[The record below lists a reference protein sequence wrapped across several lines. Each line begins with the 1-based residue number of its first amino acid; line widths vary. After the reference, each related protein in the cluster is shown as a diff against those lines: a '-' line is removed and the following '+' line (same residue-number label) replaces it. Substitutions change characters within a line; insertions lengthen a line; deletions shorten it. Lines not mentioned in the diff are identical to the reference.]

1 MSSNNLTANPDVSV
15 AAQLYP
21 AERGV
26 ERSARTTLLTLGL
39 CALILVPTL
48 AYRMTVDQ
56 GIFAYMGSQVLEG
69 RWPYLSTWE
78 SDYPGLM
85 FLQAIEILL
94 FGKSIVMFRLFDCL
108 FQLGSAYFI
117 YRITYRVGTRRAGA
131 VLAAVLFCLIY
142 QGYGPWNT
150 AQREGFALF
159 FVLAGFCLFF
169 TAERRPAVIT
179 GLAIG
184 LGLGMALLI
193 KPTVL
198 ALSLFYLPL
207 VFELRNRDA
216 WKSLLSVFAGGIAP
230 MAAVLTFYWI
240 QGGLREL
247 YEACVLFQYT
257 YTTLLRNDAS
267 LPAYWLSKARRLGAN
282 AVWLP
287 VVYAPFLVWG
297 AERRHR
303 VMLFLAYLG
312 SLYAVFVQGTFAG
325 YHYLPGLAI
334 GAILIGNMCSQAS
347 DFLFKQRR
355 LPVVGKAWMLRDVAV
370 AALILLALVVYIK
383 PTTIRNFVSLRFLER
398 PLPNEYR
405 NGNVFDVTEDYDV
418 ADYLKSRTEPSEPI
432 QVWGYE
438 TLVYY
443 LAERRAASRFQMTT
457 PLVMRTAGQ
466 SLSPLQQK
474 WRQEFMNDMI
484 QKRPKYVAVVRNDNW
499 WWAPDNKSSE
509 ELLNDFP
516 EWKSFIDI
524 HYRLEH
530 TIGKFLLYQRL

>member
-26 ERSARTTLLTLGL
+26 ERSAGTTLLTLGL

-56 GIFAYMGSQVLEG
+56 GIFAYMGSQLLEG

-159 FVLAGFCLFF
+159 FVLAGFWLFF
-169 TAERRPAVIT
+169 TAERRRAIIT

-216 WKSLLSVFAGGIAP
+216 WKSLLSVVAGGVAP
-230 MAAVLTFYWI
+230 VAAVLAFYWI

-257 YTTLLRNDAS
+257 YTTLLRTDAS

-287 VVYAPFLVWG
+287 VVYAPFLLWG

-303 VMLFLAYLG
+303 VMLFLGYLG

-334 GAILIGNMCSQAS
+334 GAILIGNMSSQVS
-347 DFLFKQRR
+347 DLLFKQRR
-355 LPVVGKAWMLRDVAV
+355 FPIIGKAWMLRDVAV

-474 WRQEFMNDMI
+474 WRQEFMNDMM
-484 QKRPKYVAVVRNDNW
+484 QQRPRYVAVVRNDNW
-499 WWAPDNKSSE
+499 WWAPNNKSSE

-516 EWKSFIDI
+516 EWKGFIDS